1 MSRTKDSG
9 EEMRLLETMDNMLM
23 AHLCFLMMCL
33 SLVIP
38 FQKRLKDDYMI
49 IVKIIILITLASSV
63 ANHLRSLPTI
73 ACPDNRLHG

>member
-38 FQKRLKDDYMI
+38 FQKRLKDDLYDYC
-49 IVKIIILITLASSV
+49 KDNHFDYAREFCSQSSSAL
-63 ANHLRSLPTI
+63 ANHSLS
-73 ACPDNRLHG
+73 